1 MTDLNLN
8 LNLNSQERQR
18 LISMYIAQYNQ
29 ANSHITRLFDTLD
42 DIRNNINT
50 LLGNNMYNIHMNTNE
65 NTNANTNA
73 NTNRVNRA
81 NRFNRYNRQNRETN
95 SSIPRR
101 HVFYDYANPIERST
115 YITDFMSDVITNN
128 SSNMLNHESNPH
140 VTDFLTT
147 FLNTSVPIR
156 PTSQQIN
163 SASRLVR
170 FGDIQTPN
178 STTCAISLEPFSPE
192 DNVRQLNHCGHIFF
206 PGQFNQWFQNNVR
219 CPVCRHDIRSN
230 PSASAAPAINL
241 SNNQVSENNEAAENN
256 LLTTFITGLLSPNSR
271 PSNLTPENQLYY
283 ETIMS
288 VINNQ
293 T

>member
-1 MTDLNLN
+1 
-8 LNLNSQERQR
+8 
-18 LISMYIAQYNQ
+18 
-29 ANSHITRLFDTLD
+29 
-42 DIRNNINT
+42 
-50 LLGNNMYNIHMNTNE
+50 
-65 NTNANTNA
+65 
-73 NTNRVNRA
+73 
-81 NRFNRYNRQNRETN
+81 
-95 SSIPRR
+95 
-101 HVFYDYANPIERST
+101 
-115 YITDFMSDVITNN
+115 MSDVITNN
-128 SSNMLNHESNPH
+128 TSNMLNHESNPH

-147 FLNTSVPIR
+147 FLNTSVPVR

-170 FGDIQTPN
+170 FEDIRTPN
-178 STTCAISLEPFSPE
+178 SASCAISLEPFSPE

-219 CPVCRHDIRSN
+219 CPVCRHDIRS
-230 PSASAAPAINL
+230 PATAATATAAAVDDILDL
-241 SNNQVSENNEAAENN
+241 SSNEVSENRF
-256 LLTTFITGLLSPNSR
+256 LTTFITGLLSPNSR